1 MGAGRDET
9 EGSTMK
15 IATRIFAAT
24 GAIALAAALPVH
36 VSANEPVRVS
46 VKYSDLDL
54 STDEGRAAL
63 ENRIEAAAR
72 QMCGMDGTLTTG
84 SRMPS
89 YSMRACYKKATSQ
102 IGESIARAIEKSESK
117 S

>member
-1 MGAGRDET
+1 
-9 EGSTMK
+9 MK
-15 IATRIFAAT
+15 CTNGILAAT
-24 GAIALAAALPVH
+24 GAISLIAALPVH
-36 VSANEPVRVS
+36 AWANEPVRVS
-46 VKYSDLDL
+46 VSYADLDL

-63 ENRIEAAAR
+63 ERRIEAAAR
-72 QMCGMDGTLTTG
+72 EMCGMDGTLTTG

-102 IGESIARAIEKSESK
+102 IGESVARAIEKSENK